1 LSFLFLHFLDRQ
13 KFLSVEDEKETPKR
27 GSSQRLESTKEQV
40 NLLLKENLEIIKI
53 LVTIIKNTQKN
64 MKRK

>member
-1 LSFLFLHFLDRQ
+1 MKKKPQ
-13 KFLSVEDEKETPKR
+13 KR
-27 GSSQRLESTKEQV
+27 GSSQRLEPTKEQV

>member
-1 LSFLFLHFLDRQ
+1 MRVTL
-13 KFLSVEDEKETPKR
+13 KEAKETERWIEMMIAAKLVA
-27 GSSQRLESTKEQV
+27 QEQV

>member
-1 LSFLFLHFLDRQ
+1 MRVTL
-13 KFLSVEDEKETPKR
+13 KEAKETERWIKMMIAAKLVA
-27 GSSQRLESTKEQV
+27 QEQV